1 MGEWTEDKKRV
12 KSLSIDLQKEKM
24 TVEVKDRRGFLSRL
38 VFQIQTH
45 SSKSRFQVRRKELIS

>member
-1 MGEWTEDKKRV
+1 MGEWTEDKKGV

-24 TVEVKDRRGFLSRL
+24 TVEVKDMWL
-38 VFQIQTH
+38 QIQTR